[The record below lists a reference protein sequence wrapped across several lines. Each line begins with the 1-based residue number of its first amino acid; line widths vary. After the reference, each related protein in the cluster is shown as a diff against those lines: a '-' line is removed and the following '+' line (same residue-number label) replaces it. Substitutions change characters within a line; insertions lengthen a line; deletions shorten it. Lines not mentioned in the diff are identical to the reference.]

1 MDLDSVLVKLDAKGR
16 IVLPSSIRKSLGFE
30 EGEELLIEYSLE
42 QPAQLSITRIPA
54 KTSLGGFT

>member
-1 MDLDSVLVKLDAKGR
+1 MDLDTVLVKLDAKGR

-30 EGEELLIEYSLE
+30 EGEELMIEYSLE
-42 QPAQLSITRIPA
+42 QPTQLRITRIPT